1 MTKSLETI
9 ASEIGS
15 LNIDSFKSFN
25 SNFARSLKIVSELNK
40 NGFTSDSV
48 ETVETMIDGP
58 TPAPAPTPAPTPAP
72 ETGTVGCTGLEA
84 LGAIQFQTFWNTTAV
99 APELDALGNL

>member
-9 ASEIGS
+9 ASEIGN
-15 LNIDSFKSFN
+15 LNID

-58 TPAPAPTPAPTPAP
+58 TPAPAPTPAPTP

>member
-9 ASEIGS
+9 ASEIGN
-15 LNIDSFKSFN
+15 LNID

-58 TPAPAPTPAPTPAP
+58 TPAPAPTP

>member
-15 LNIDSFKSFN
+15 LNID

-58 TPAPAPTPAPTPAP
+58 TPEPTPTPAPTPAP
-72 ETGTVGCTGLEA
+72 EPGTVGCTGLEA
-84 LGAIQFQTFWNTTAV
+84 LGAIQFQTFWNATAV
-99 APELDALGNL
+99 APEVDAFGNL